1 MGGVRRYWGV
11 NIIEHI
17 NTART
22 NNPKGLALFVKRA
35 QAQLG
40 AAAEGESCPLFLA
53 GRIAR
58 EFIGG
63 DADAAV
69 ALFRALS
76 DVGTC
81 RERRKTGWQ
90 L

>member
-1 MGGVRRYWGV
+1 MNILEHVATVRS
-11 NIIEHI
+11 
-17 NTART
+17 
-22 NNPKGLALFVKRA
+22 NNPKALALFVKRA

-40 AAAEGESCPLFLA
+40 AAAEGESCPFFLA

-58 EFIGG
+58 EFVGG
-63 DADAAV
+63 EADAAV
-69 ALFRALS
+69 ALFRACS
-76 DVGTC
+76 DVGTL

>member
-1 MGGVRRYWGV
+1 MSLLENIATVR
-11 NIIEHI
+11 H
-17 NTART
+17 
-22 NNPKGLALFVKRA
+22 NNPKALALFIKRA

-40 AAAEGESCPLFLA
+40 ALAENDSCPFFLA

-58 EFIGG
+58 EFVGG
-63 DADAAV
+63 EADAAV
-69 ALFRALS
+69 ALFRACS
-76 DVGTC
+76 DVGTN